1 MSSVWLERVLRVV
14 SAINIKDRK
23 NQMSK
28 KEHTIGFIGT
38 GQMASALAG
47 AFAQDGRLNIKK
59 ILGYDVIPLSLDH
72 FCQKVGAQTCN
83 SITTLVKNADIIFLC
98 VKPQQ
103 MSTVLTELRSA
114 LSGMTREKLIVTI
127 AAGLSI
133 ACYEQSLGEDIRL
146 VRVMPN
152 TPCLVGEGAC
162 AFALSQ
168 GALPEDAQTVQELL
182 QAVGVVMELQEKFL
196 DAVTGLSGSGPAY
209 VFMAIE
215 ALADGGV
222 KMGLPRNVALELA
235 AQTLKGSAQ
244 MYLTSREH
252 PGALKDKVTSPAGT
266 TIAGVAVLEASGFRS
281 ALIDAVEAA
290 TVRSIEL
297 GKH

>member
-1 MSSVWLERVLRVV
+1 MS
-14 SAINIKDRK
+14 N
-23 NQMSK
+23 
-28 KEHTIGFIGT
+28 KESTIGFIGT

-47 AFAQDGRLNIKK
+47 TFAKDSSLNVKK
-59 ILGYDVIPLSLDH
+59 LLGYDIVPQSLEK
-72 FCQKVGAQTCN
+72 FCNKIGAEGCD
-83 SITTLVKNADIIFLC
+83 SIAALAQAADIIFLS

-103 MSTVLTELRSA
+103 MHTVLGELKIA
-114 LSGMTREKLIVTI
+114 LSGRASEKLIVTI
-127 AAGLSI
+127 AAGLPI
-133 ACYEQSLGEDIRL
+133 AFYEQVLGNTIRL

-162 AFALSQ
+162 AFVLSP
-168 GALPEDAQTVQELL
+168 GALPEDAQTVKGLL
-182 QAVGVVMELQEKFL
+182 QAVGVVIELQEKLL

-235 AQTLKGSAQ
+235 AQTLKGSAE

-252 PGALKDKVTSPAGT
+252 PGALKDKVTSPGGT
-266 TIAGVAVLEASGFRS
+266 TIAGVAVLEACGFRS

-290 TVRSIEL
+290 TVRSMEL